1 MKHISIAHEAV
12 VNGKRAEG
20 GKNTGIK
27 VVPPLHGVTWRKPTE
42 GGRGGPGLHSLQTS
56 WGTCSSDALAM
67 IKLALSFLFYS
78 KNCWLVDY
86 C

>member
-12 VNGKRAEG
+12 VNGKRAKG

-27 VVPPLHGVTWRKPTE
+27 VVPPLHGATWRKPTK

-56 WGTCSSDALAM
+56 WGTCSSDVLAM

-78 KNCWLVDY
+78 NNCWLVDY